1 MVTAATA
8 LALLSGPLAGPTEG
22 REVLELVCLE
32 CHDGASAEAKFD
44 VGALLERDVL
54 AESLFDWRRVRAV
67 VESGAMPPPS
77 QSGDDAGGSDANG
90 LDADEVR
97 DVLAF
102 LDTAE
107 RDAYER
113 GGAAGHEPI
122 RRLTRGE
129 LGRALRDLVGVDV
142 DIESLM
148 PDELVAENGFEANS
162 STLFVHSQWLERADV
177 AVRVALRA
185 ALPDE
190 GPASAPFR
198 GEAAFDAEAFLRRA
212 YRRPPTPD
220 EVESLRTAV
229 AEREGAAPRA
239 ALRAA
244 LFEARAS
251 PHFRMRLEDA
261 RAVEPDERPDGRP
274 DGRPGERA
282 VGAYGLASRL
292 SFLLW
297 SAAPDDAL
305 LDLAAAGALEQ
316 PEILDA
322 QVERMLA
329 DPRALDFT
337 RGFAGQWLGT
347 RRLGREFKPD
357 PIDVPFMTDSLM
369 ASMRDEVARFVLYLF
384 AEDRPLADLLTSETT
399 FVDGELARFYR
410 MKGIRGSDAAAVR
423 VRDPRRRGLLGK
435 AGVLASTSYPDRTSP
450 VLRGAWILDDL
461 LGTPPPPPPPGASD
475 LDDEVL
481 ERAEERGPRAILE
494 LHRASASCASCHD
507 RIDPLGF
514 ALEGFDQ
521 YGRTRRHYEDG
532 GRVDTGGALPGGET
546 FRGPSALSR
555 VLVEARSE
563 ELSREVSRRLLA
575 YALGRPLDW
584 RDERTVIDLAETLRA
599 RGFGALLRALV
610 SSRPFR
616 FVEVS

>member
-1 MVTAATA
+1 MIAATA
-8 LALLSGPLAGPTEG
+8 PGLIGLVGLTALAGPTDGPGLDAG

-32 CHDGASAEAKFD
+32 CHDGPGAEAKFD
-44 VGALLERDVL
+44 VGALLGREVL

-67 VESGAMPPPS
+67 VESGAMPPPRPN
-77 QSGDDAGGSDANG
+77 GDGG
-90 LDADEVR
+90 LDGDEVR

-102 LDTAE
+102 LDAAE

-129 LGRALRDLVGVDV
+129 LGRALRDLLGVEV
-142 DIESLM
+142 AIESLM
-148 PDELVAENGFEANS
+148 PDELVAENGFEASS
-162 STLFVHSQWLERADV
+162 STLFVHAQWLERADV

-185 ALPDE
+185 AFPEEDAE
-190 GPASAPFR
+190 TDAGDD
-198 GEAAFDAEAFLRRA
+198 GFDAAAFLRRA
-212 YRRPPTPD
+212 YRRPPTAA
-220 EVESLRTAV
+220 EVGALTSRLSA
-229 AEREGAAPRA
+229 REAAGATRRA
-239 ALRAA
+239 ALREALFAA
-244 LFEARAS
+244 LAS

-261 RAVEPDERPDGRP
+261 TGAQES
-274 DGRPGERA
+274 GERA
-282 VGAYGLASRL
+282 VGAFGLASRL

-297 SAAPDDAL
+297 SAPPDDAL
-305 LDLAAAGALEQ
+305 LDLAASGALAR
-316 PEILDA
+316 PEVLDA
-322 QVERMLA
+322 EVERMLG
-329 DPRALDFT
+329 DPRALDFA
-337 RGFAGQWLGT
+337 REFAGQWLGT

-369 ASMRDEVARFVLYLF
+369 ASMRDEVARVVLHLF
-384 AEDRPLADLLTSETT
+384 ADDRPLADLLTSERT

-410 MKGIRGSDAAAVR
+410 IEGIDGDDALAVE

-481 ERAEERGPRAILE
+481 ERAEERGPRALLE
-494 LHRASASCASCHD
+494 LHRASLYCASCHD

-521 YGRTRRHYEDG
+521 YGRTRRRYEGG
-532 GRVDTGGALPGGET
+532 GRVDTRGELPGGEE
-546 FRGPSALSR
+546 FHGPSALAR
-555 VLVEARSE
+555 VLVESRSE
-563 ELSREVSRRLLA
+563 ELAREVTRRLLA
-575 YALGRPLDW
+575 YALARPLDW
-584 RDERTVIDLAETLRA
+584 RDERTVADLAVVLRE
-599 RGFGALLRALV
+599 RGFGALLRAV
-610 SSRPFR
+610 VASRPFR
-616 FVEVS
+616 FVDVS